1 VTADGVAVVLAGREI
16 LTSGTRKEI
25 AKTLSLS
32 ERKNGFRSNRTANEN
47 LFRPERKT
55 VFSVQNGQRKPFA
68 FREKFFCPKRPTKT
82 FSVPREIFLSKTAN
96 ENLFR
101 PERKMVLSKTANENL
116 FRPEKNGFVQN
127 SQRKTFPS
135 REKMVL
141 SKTANEN
148 LLRSEREMVLSK
160 TTNENL
166 LRSEREM
173 GFAQDAR
180 EFFFPSLPREKC
192 FVHNVGQQNSFWKKK
207 RTTSEPGHRPS
218 KPVVYLLFLGRF
230 GQDEKDE
237 GKSNRVVKMA
247 TNGTKA
253 SVDRKA
259 HVQCRNGDRTKDLKR
274 EKKEQKATNASIE
287 CGPLLQD
294 GR

>member
-1 VTADGVAVVLAGREI
+1 MKCAQRSVSKGDGRWRCGRFGWERN
-16 LTSGTRKEI
+16 LDLRYKKRNSKNPFSLGTEKRFSFKSYGQRKSFPSRE
-25 AKTLSLS
+25 
-32 ERKNGFRSNRTANEN
+32 KNGFFCSKRS
-47 LFRPERKT
+47 
-55 VFSVQNGQRKPFA
+55 
-68 FREKFFCPKRPTKT
+68 TKT
-82 FSVPREIFLSKTAN
+82 FCVPREIFLSKTAN

-101 PERKMVLSKTANENL
+101 PERNFFVQNGQRKPFPS
-116 FRPEKNGFVQN
+116 REKNGFVQN
-127 SQRKTFPS
+127 GQRKSFPS
-135 REKMVL
+135 REKWFCPKQPTKNFSVPR
-141 SKTANEN
+141 EN
-148 LLRSEREMVLSK
+148 GFVQNGQRKSFAFRER
-160 TTNENL
+160 N
-166 LRSEREM
+166 
-173 GFAQDAR
+173 GFVQDAR

-230 GQDEKDE
+230 GQDEKEE
-237 GKSNRVVKMA
+237 GKRNRVVKMA

-259 HVQCRNGDRTKDLKR
+259 RVQCRNGDRTKDLKR

-287 CGPLLQD
+287 GGPLLQD